1 MTFGAGHAEAV
12 ERRADRAGDM
22 RAVAVLVHVRRVVAG
37 AIRLVGAGAVH
48 ERDVDGE
55 VAAQRR
61 VEVGRD
67 VRMGAV
73 DARVEHADADPAVA
87 LLDPY
92 EPAGVA
98 RISAMSHWSP
108 PSGSAAG
115 AAAVPAVSFRTLA
128 RSAAVRRSAERCGR
142 AAGAL

>member
-1 MTFGAGHAEAV
+1 
-12 ERRADRAGDM
+12 M
-22 RAVAVLVHVRRVVAG
+22 RSVAVLVHVRRVVAG
-37 AIRLVGAGAVH
+37 AVRLVGAGAVD

-67 VRMGAV
+67 VCMGAV
-73 DARVEHADADPAVA
+73 DARVEHADADAVA

-115 AAAVPAVSFRTLA
+115 AAAGFRTLA